1 MADKQW
7 GLCRAC
13 KWWQIEPEAEVG
25 NTTLGFC
32 IDEALQEFKLRISGD
47 GGCNRFMPGEP
58 ARAKG
63 SSDAPPSAK
72 PQR

>member
-1 MADKQW
+1 MAAKQW
-7 GLCRAC
+7 GLCKSC
-13 KWWQIEPEAEVG
+13 KWWQIEPNAEVSG
-25 NTTLGFC
+25 TTLGFC

-47 GGCNRFMPGEP
+47 GGCNRFMAGAP
-58 ARAKG
+58 ARGKG